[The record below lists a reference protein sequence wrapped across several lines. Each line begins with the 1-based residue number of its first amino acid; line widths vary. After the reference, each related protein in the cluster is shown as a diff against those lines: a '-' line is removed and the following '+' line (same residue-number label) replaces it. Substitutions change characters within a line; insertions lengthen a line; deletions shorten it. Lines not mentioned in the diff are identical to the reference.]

1 MKRLCIL
8 IGVALLLI
16 SVSAVAEKSILID
29 FSTLI
34 KDATL
39 GDNQEATEN
48 SDTLVD
54 FSIVAG
60 STFDEETKAK
70 MKTSLALD
78 NWDVILASSART
90 VQNQTKSLTR
100 DSVTSESARPFQ
112 DEEMANKH
120 VMGIR
125 IHFPMAP
132 FNSYAIIQPPFE
144 IPAYAIKTEF
154 QGDKIVE
161 VEGDLGTKFDGK
173 GVVRN
178 VGVLKSVEVTVFGSN
193 FPNGFGI
200 ILKDQNSKD
209 QHIFMDYL
217 QFDGWRK
224 LIWNNP
230 NYITEVRN
238 REIKKYPLYPKSE
251 PFRKLTGMIIYR
263 DAMQEG
269 GDIIVYVKDIKLTYD
284 KAILEPVRDINHEAI
299 WGILSDRQEARRR
312 AELRRVGNRQVE
324 RYLEGLKMHP
334 KETSE

>member
-29 FSTLI
+29 FTALI

-39 GDNQEATEN
+39 GDDQEATEN
-48 SDTLVD
+48 SDTMID
-54 FSIVAG
+54 FSTVAG

-70 MKTSLALD
+70 MKTSLSSD
-78 NWDVILASSART
+78 NWEVILASSART
-90 VQNQTKSLTR
+90 VQNQSKSMTK
-100 DSVTSESARPFQ
+100 DSVTSESARPF
-112 DEEMANKH
+112 DGEEMANKH

-125 IHFPMAP
+125 VHFPMSP

-144 IPAYAIKTEF
+144 IPAYAIKTEL
-154 QGDKIVE
+154 QGDKLVE

-178 VGVLKSVEVTVFGSN
+178 IGVLKSVEVIVFGSN

-200 ILKDQNSKD
+200 ILKDENGKE

-224 LIWNNP
+224 LVWNNP
-230 NYITEVRN
+230 NYILEVRN

-251 PFRKLTGMIIYR
+251 PFRKLAGMIIYR
-263 DAMQEG
+263 DAAQEG
-269 GDIIVYVKDIKLTYD
+269 GDIIVYVKDITLTYD

-299 WGILSDRQEARRR
+299 WGILSARQDARRR
-312 AELRRVGNRQVE
+312 AELRRVGNKQVE
-324 RYLEGLKMHP
+324 RYLEGLKMH